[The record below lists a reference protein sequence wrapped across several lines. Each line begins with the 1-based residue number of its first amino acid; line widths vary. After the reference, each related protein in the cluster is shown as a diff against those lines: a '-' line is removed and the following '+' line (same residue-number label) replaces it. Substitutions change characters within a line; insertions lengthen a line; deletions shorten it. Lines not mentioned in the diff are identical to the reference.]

1 VEIKMMNIKKAAI
14 RLGKTEQFIRTGLQN
29 GTLPFGSAEK
39 VDGHFRY
46 SIDETAFNK
55 LIR

>member
-1 VEIKMMNIKKAAI
+1 MMNIKEAAI

-55 LIR
+55 FIR